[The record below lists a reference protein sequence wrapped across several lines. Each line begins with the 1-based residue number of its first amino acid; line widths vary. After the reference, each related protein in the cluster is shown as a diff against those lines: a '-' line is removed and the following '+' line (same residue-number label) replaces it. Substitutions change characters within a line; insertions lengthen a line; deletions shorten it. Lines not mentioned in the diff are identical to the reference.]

1 MTPVVY
7 RITNENSGR
16 FYIGSTKDFNDRVK
30 SHTAQ
35 FIGKAHHNKQ
45 MQEDYNK
52 GDSFK
57 FDVLFILDTREDAFE
72 YEESLLNKFR
82 GNALL
87 YNIGRNARGGDNITD
102 NPRREA
108 IIEQMRRS
116 IIERYAKMSA
126 AERKLVHGNPG
137 ASNGMF
143 GKSHTDEA
151 KKKISDANIGK
162 VRRIGFKLSPE
173 QIKALSDCAKLR
185 TGEKNPFF
193 GKTHS
198 QETKKILSEARKGKT
213 PANAKPICING
224 TTYSSYHDASS
235 KLDIPVVTIRWRV
248 LSENPK
254 YTEWKFA

>member
-7 RITNENSGR
+7 RVTNKNSGR
-16 FYIGSTKDFNDRVK
+16 FYIGSTKDFNDRMK
-30 SHTAQ
+30 THTAQ
-35 FIGKAHHNKQ
+35 LIGNVHHNNG

-52 GDSFK
+52 GDGFK
-57 FDVLFILDTREDAFE
+57 YEVLFILDTREEAFE
-72 YEESLLNKFR
+72 YEDSLLKKFR
-82 GNALL
+82 GNKLL
-87 YNIGRNARGGDNITD
+87 YNIGRSARGGDNLTD

-108 IIEQMRRS
+108 IIEMMRGM
-116 IIERYAKMSA
+116 IIERYSKMSA
-126 AERKLVHGNPG
+126 AERKRVHGKHG
-137 ASNGMF
+137 AMNGMF
-143 GKSHTDEA
+143 GKTHSQEA

-254 YTEWKFA
+254 YAEWKFA

>member
-1 MTPVVY
+1 MAPVVY

-151 KKKISDANIGK
+151 KKKISEALVGT
-162 VRRIGFKLSPE
+162 VRRTGFKLSME
-173 QIKALSDCAKLR
+173 HKAILSKYAKLR
-185 TGEKNPFF
+185 VGEKNHFF
-193 GKTHS
+193 GKSHS
-198 QETKKILSEARKGKT
+198 EEAKKKMSAARIGIK
-213 PANAKPICING
+213 PVNAKTISING
-224 TTYSSYHDASS
+224 TIYGSYHEASA
-235 KLDIPVVTIRWRV
+235 KLNVPVVTIRWRV
-248 LSENPK
+248 LSKNPK
-254 YTEWKFA
+254 YAEWKFA

>member
-7 RITNENSGR
+7 QITNVNSGR

-30 SHTAQ
+30 SHTGQ
-35 FIGKAHHNKQ
+35 FIGKVHHNKQ
-45 MQEDYNK
+45 MQEDYNR

-57 FDVLFILDTREDAFE
+57 YEVLFILDTREEAFE
-72 YEESLLNKFR
+72 YEDSLLKKFR
-82 GNALL
+82 GNTLL
-87 YNIGRNARGGDNITD
+87 YNIGRSARGGDNITD

-108 IIEQMRRS
+108 IIEQMRLT
-116 IIERYAKMSA
+116 ILERYSKMTA
-126 AERKLVHGNPG
+126 AERKRVHGKPG
-137 ASNGMF
+137 AMNGMF
-143 GKSHTDEA
+143 GKTHTQEA
-151 KKKISDANIGK
+151 KQKMSDATIGK

-173 QIKALSDCAKLR
+173 QIKILSDSAKLR

-193 GKTHS
+193 GKSHS
-198 QETKKILSEARKGKT
+198 QETKKKLSEAMKGKT
-213 PANAKPICING
+213 PTNAKPICING

-235 KLDIPVVTIRWRV
+235 KLDVPVVTVRWRV

>member
-1 MTPVVY
+1 MAPVVY
-7 RITNENSGR
+7 RITNENCGR

-82 GNALL
+82 GNVLL

-126 AERKLVHGNPG
+126 A
-137 ASNGMF
+137 
-143 GKSHTDEA
+143 
-151 KKKISDANIGK
+151 
-162 VRRIGFKLSPE
+162 RIG
-173 QIKALSDCAKLR
+173 IK
-185 TGEKNPFF
+185 PV
-193 GKTHS
+193 
-198 QETKKILSEARKGKT
+198 
-213 PANAKPICING
+213 NAKTISING
-224 TTYSSYHDASS
+224 TIYGSYHEASA
-235 KLDIPVVTIRWRV
+235 KLNVPVVTIRWRV
-248 LSENPK
+248 LSKNPK
-254 YTEWKFA
+254 YAEWKFA